1 MAQTR
6 EETRSHVLPA
16 RNGLRVIDCGGFQQ
30 IGDVAARIVER
41 AKRAKWRTF
50 IEEARHAASPTE
62 RGFRARN
69 VLTDSAVRPE
79 RDKSA

>member
-41 AKRAKWRTF
+41 AKRAKWERWMNDVRAHGVT
-50 IEEARHAASPTE
+50 ASQ
-62 RGFRARN
+62 RRKR
-69 VLTDSAVRPE
+69 
-79 RDKSA
+79 